1 MVFKDMK
8 LELISDIL
16 EMKNEM
22 YLEALYRLVVKFD
35 RSWIDELFYT
45 EEDYRDF
52 IKKEYKDIIEYEERT
67 NGDK

>member
-8 LELISDIL
+8 LELIADIV

-35 RSWIDELFYT
+35 RSWLDELFYT

-67 NGDK
+67 KGDK

>member
-45 EEDYRDF
+45 REDYKDF

-67 NGDK
+67 KGDK

>member
-1 MVFKDMK
+1 MIFKEMK
-8 LELISDIL
+8 LELIEDIV

-35 RSWIDELFYT
+35 RSWINELFYT

>member
-1 MVFKDMK
+1 MIFKDMK
-8 LELISDIL
+8 LELIADIV

-45 EEDYRDF
+45 GEDYRDF

-67 NGDK
+67 KGDK